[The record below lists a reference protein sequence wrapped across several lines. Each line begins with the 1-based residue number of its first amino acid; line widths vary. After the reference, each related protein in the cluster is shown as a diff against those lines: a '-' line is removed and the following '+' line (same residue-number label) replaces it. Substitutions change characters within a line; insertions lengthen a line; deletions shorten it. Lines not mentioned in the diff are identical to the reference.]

1 MVVPERIMIPWR
13 SLSSG
18 DSRSRLAISGGRLA
32 RVLAQPA
39 RTPNQAVQHSRP
51 AARVR
56 GKGGAAPD
64 LAAPPSTRARQLGV
78 HENAGSGVL
87 SRLCAFGVTGVQ
99 LQPDE
104 PIERQ
109 RHLAV
114 ARVPPHARPEIR
126 LQSEPVRV
134 PSRRAEGTEPEN
146 SDFQLEGRVQIP
158 IVMRQ
163 VSTST

>member
-13 SLSSG
+13 SLSTG

-87 SRLCAFGVTGVQ
+87 SRLCAFGVTVPTSSCSSPRSSTREAG
-99 LQPDE
+99 DTT
-104 PIERQ
+104 
-109 RHLAV
+109 AV
-114 ARVPPHARPEIR
+114 GTRASAF
-126 LQSEPVRV
+126 
-134 PSRRAEGTEPEN
+134 PSRGGDRTRN
-146 SDFQLEGRVQIP
+146 SASQIP

-163 VSTST
+163 VSTSTQLQRRQQKAQRKQE